1 MTAFSTAAEAIARI
15 PQGSR
20 IFIHG
25 GAATPTPLL
34 EALAARARAGD
45 VKDITTVSL
54 HIEGPGPHLAPE
66 LAGIIRHR
74 ALFIG
79 SNARTAVREGRADY
93 VPVFL
98 SDIPALFRR
107 GNEPLDFAF
116 INVSPP
122 DAHGFCSLGVSV
134 DVALAAVR
142 AAKQII
148 ALVNPKMP
156 RTHGD
161 GFIHV
166 SALNML
172 VAGDLAPYELPNP
185 ELSAEERRIG
195 AHIANLVPDGAT
207 LQLGIGSIPAAV
219 GLELRGK
226 KDLGVH
232 TEMFTDTV
240 LDLIEAGAITGLAKE
255 INRGKVVTAFAM
267 GTARLYRFID
277 DNPIFEFRPADY
289 TNDTQII
296 RRFRKMVAVNSA
308 IEVDLSG
315 QVCADSIGTAC
326 YSGVG
331 GQMDFIRGAALAD
344 EGRGVIALP
353 STAKGGTVS
362 RIVPILR
369 PGAGVVTTRAHIHT
383 VVTEHGVAEL
393 HGKSVRERVL
403 ALSAIAAPEFRDE
416 LRAVARAQGWL

>member
-1 MTAFSTAAEAIARI
+1 MTAFSTATEAIARI
-15 PQGSR
+15 PSGSR

-34 EALAARARAGD
+34 EALAARALAGD
-45 VKDITTVSL
+45 VRDITTVSL
-54 HIEGPGPHLAPE
+54 HIEGPGPHLAKE
-66 LAGIIRHR
+66 LSGIIRHR

-79 SNARTAVREGRADY
+79 GNARTAVREGRADY

-107 GNEPLDFAF
+107 GSEPLDVAF

-142 AAKQII
+142 AAKHVI
-148 ALVNPKMP
+148 ALVNPQMP

-166 SALNML
+166 SALHAL
-172 VAGDLAPYELPNP
+172 VAGDQAPYELASP

-195 AHIANLVPDGAT
+195 AHIAGLVPDGAT

-240 LDLIEAGAITGLAKE
+240 LDLIEAGAITGQAKE
-255 INRGKVVTAFAM
+255 VNRGKVVTAFAM

-362 RIVPILR
+362 RIVPTLR

-383 VVTEHGVAEL
+383 VVTEHGIAEL
-393 HGKSVRERVL
+393 HGKSVRERVM

-416 LRAVARAQGWL
+416 LRAAARAQGWL